1 MKKQLKITLIIA
13 AALILAVTAFLLV
26 WFLYAVPKR
35 EERDLRNLVEEYR
48 AAKLARYAEE
58 NAALVPGENYVLFL
72 GDSLTDGCT
81 LERYY
86 PEYKTLNRGIGGD
99 KTSDLVGRL
108 KVSAYDAHPAAVVL
122 LIGGNNLSTMFD
134 DYEEILKGLQG
145 TLPKAKVVV
154 VSLTAMGGRFAEKNA
169 LVCLNNVKIKLL
181 AEKYGFLYV
190 DVFTP
195 LFDPEINEIKP
206 EYTSDGAHLTDAGY
220 NVLTA
225 QVKKGLAALLGK
237 TE

>member
-1 MKKQLKITLIIA
+1 MLYSKKGVKIAIA
-13 AALILAVTAFLLV
+13 IFTV
-26 WFLYAVPKR
+26 
-35 EERDLRNLVEEYR
+35 
-48 AAKLARYAEE
+48 
-58 NAALVPGENYVLFL
+58 
-72 GDSLTDGCT
+72 
-81 LERYY
+81 
-86 PEYKTLNRGIGGD
+86 I
-99 KTSDLVGRL
+99 
-108 KVSAYDAHPAAVVL
+108 AVV
-122 LIGGNNLSTMFD
+122 LIGGNDLSSIYD
-134 DYEEILKGLQG
+134 DFEEILKGLQG